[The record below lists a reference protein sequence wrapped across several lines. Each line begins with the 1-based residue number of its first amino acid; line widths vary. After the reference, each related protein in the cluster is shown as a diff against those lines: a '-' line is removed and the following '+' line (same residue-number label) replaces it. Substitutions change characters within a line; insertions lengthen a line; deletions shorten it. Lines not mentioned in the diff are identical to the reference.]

1 MRAGV
6 GKSGTA
12 GEFAELVRGQFMEE
26 RVEHFK
32 RVETALYEETGFQ
45 EECTPAQV
53 ASALLSLDPELS
65 EKQARGTSSCAAC
78 VHCQLAVDGP
88 LKRLHLCWR
97 TTNARMARDLLC

>member
-1 MRAGV
+1 MWATTIDDRHP
-6 GKSGTA
+6 A
-12 GEFAELVRGQFMEE
+12 GEFAEMVRGQFMEE

-65 EKQARGTSSCAAC
+65 EKQVCVFTFCTRKATARGPSAAGVWDC
-78 VHCQLAVDGP
+78 LVRC
-88 LKRLHLCWR
+88 
-97 TTNARMARDLLC
+97 